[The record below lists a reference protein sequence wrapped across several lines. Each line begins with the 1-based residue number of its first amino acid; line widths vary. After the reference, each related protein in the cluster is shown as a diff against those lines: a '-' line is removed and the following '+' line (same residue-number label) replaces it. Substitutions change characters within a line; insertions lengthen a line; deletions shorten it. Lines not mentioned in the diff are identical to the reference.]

1 MHQAQ
6 TNSYPQKGFCE
17 TGCTGR
23 QGAALKWRPRTCQG
37 RRCRVNPAGRT
48 MEGGPRYLVGARFY
62 ARLAFILRGLES
74 Q

>member
-6 TNSYPQKGFCE
+6 TNSHPQNGFCE

-23 QGAALKWRPRTCQG
+23 QGVALKLRLRICQG
-37 RRCRVNPAGRT
+37 RRCRVKLVGRT
-48 MEGGPRYLVGARFY
+48 MEGGPRHLVGARFY
-62 ARLAFILRGLES
+62 ARLAVILRGLES